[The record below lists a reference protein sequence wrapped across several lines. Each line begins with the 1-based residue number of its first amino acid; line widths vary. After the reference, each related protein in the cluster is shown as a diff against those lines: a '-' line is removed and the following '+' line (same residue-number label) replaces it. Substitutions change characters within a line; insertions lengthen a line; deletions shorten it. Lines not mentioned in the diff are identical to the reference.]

1 MGLIK
6 YMCERHEKRKER
18 KKYLNNLKS
27 YLDTTLPCT
36 NIVKLS
42 DSFNHIYVLLEYSP
56 TMLAMLLNTRL
67 NFVCKFKILTGFNA
81 GKVYNVSRYNSDK
94 YICKFELD
102 MYDRLMISALG
113 YKNENVEIDIT
124 KKNQLQQ
131 QFGDNVTVRDFI
143 QLNKIEHQQKSNIN
157 LRKYA
162 DRNRIKSLYES
173 EDIFLKEEYI
183 DYSSKTGKEC

>member
-1 MGLIK
+1 M
-6 YMCERHEKRKER
+6 
-18 KKYLNNLKS
+18 
-27 YLDTTLPCT
+27 
-36 NIVKLS
+36 
-42 DSFNHIYVLLEYSP
+42 
-56 TMLAMLLNTRL
+56 
-67 NFVCKFKILTGFNA
+67 
-81 GKVYNVSRYNSDK
+81 YN
-94 YICKFELD
+94 
-102 MYDRLMISALG
+102 RLMISGLG
-113 YKNENVEIDIT
+113 YKNRNVEIDIT